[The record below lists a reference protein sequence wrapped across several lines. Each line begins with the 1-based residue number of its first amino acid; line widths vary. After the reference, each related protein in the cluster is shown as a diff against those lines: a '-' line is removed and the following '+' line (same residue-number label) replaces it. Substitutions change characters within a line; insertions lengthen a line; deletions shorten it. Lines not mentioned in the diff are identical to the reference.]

1 MTTISTSVS
10 SFSGRR
16 LMTLMCI
23 LFSFI
28 SVMVAQPGRPGGPR
42 GMKVSATGD
51 VVDAKTGDPLFAA
64 TVKVTSADGG
74 TGTFAIT
81 DTLGHFS
88 VEVGMGKYTFEI
100 TYMGYQPL
108 TKDVNVWP
116 GRGANLGTFKLEED
130 ATYLKEVETVARNQ
144 RVKQVGDTIV
154 YNADAYKVADGATAE
169 DLVAKMPGIEV
180 TDDGVKA
187 QGETVE
193 KVLVDGKSFF
203 ENDPKLALKTLPA
216 EVVQSVSVF
225 DKKSDQSEFTGFD
238 DGNTVKAMDLT
249 TKSYRRNGVFGK
261 VYGGVGADFD
271 FGNAYYN
278 GGFNLNVFNGDRRI
292 SLLGMSNNVNQ
303 QNFTFDDL
311 MSSGGMGGFGGR
323 RMNRVGWQAG
333 VSRANAFGLN
343 FNDTYLNDKLDVQG
357 SYFFNNTR
365 TTYNNKS
372 EQDYINTA
380 RSSIT
385 QSDRLS
391 HNYSHSIDMRISY
404 KPNDNNEFLF
414 RPSFNWQ
421 KSDQDGYSLTNTWR
435 NSLDSVMAWSDLMRA
450 DTARMQ
456 NYSSTQTW
464 SENTSWNMGGTLVWR
479 HKFSKEGRTLSS
491 EVNGSLSGS
500 ESESNNVKL
509 GKSVSASEVFQNST
523 GDRQNW
529 RTGGNLQYTE
539 PLGEN
544 SQLSVRYNLNYT
556 RSDNTSLTGFDGE
569 SSLFENNIMNRYNYH
584 SDIDSIDAANSSKYI
599 SKNLRQGGELGYRF
613 HNDYVNLMAGVN
625 FESSK
630 LDGEQKYIYWATRDL
645 DYTTSKTFFSV
656 LPQMRFEWSPVQG
669 TSVNVDYRA
678 NSSAPS
684 IGNLQQSVNTTNELN
699 YSTGNKDLDQTVTH
713 DLRVRFIHSNLEKA
727 TNIMFFGSVGFRQD
741 YIGTQYIINNSN
753 APIAL
758 SELGWVKKLSDE
770 DREQYESLSLAS
782 GGRISR
788 PVNMDGY
795 RSASAGLTYG
805 FPWDLIYSNVNLSLN
820 TNYSVTPSQQ
830 LYYNDA
836 ADLTDFDDFT
846 TKVRNFSL
854 SPRMHITSNI
864 SQDLDFSLEYS
875 PTFQKVT
882 DTENKSNNYD
892 YLTHRA
898 NARLQWTFWKNFT
911 TEQQLSYSY
920 YGGSSMSQSEDEWI
934 WNLSI
939 GRKFLKQNKAELKLQ
954 VYDVLNTRS
963 GFSRS
968 VSDSYVSQSY
978 TNFMPRYFLLT
989 FTYKIANYKGS
1000 SELKERHRGG
1010 FGPGR

>member
-1 MTTISTSVS
+1 MATES
-10 SFSGRR
+10 SSIHLLQGRR
-16 LMTLMCI
+16 LMAL
-23 LFSFI
+23 LFVFISFI
-28 SVMVAQPGRPGGPR
+28 GLTMAQPGPRGGR
-42 GMKVSATGD
+42 GMKVTATGEI
-51 VVDAKTGDPLFAA
+51 VDAKTSEPLFAA

-88 VEVGMGKYTFEI
+88 VEVGMGKYTLEF
-100 TYMGYQPL
+100 TYMGYKSL
-108 TKDVNVWP
+108 TKDVNIWP
-116 GRGANLGTFKLEED
+116 GRGANLGTFKMEED
-130 ATYLKEVETVARNQ
+130 ATYLKEVETVARSQ

-154 YNADAYKVADGATAE
+154 YNADAYKVADGASAE
-169 DLVAKMPGIEV
+169 ELVAKMPGIEV
-180 TDDGVKA
+180 TDEGVKA

-249 TKSYRRNGVFGK
+249 TKAYRRNGMFGK
-261 VYGGVGADFD
+261 VYGGVGSDFD
-271 FGNAYYN
+271 FNSAYYN
-278 GGFNLNVFNGDRRI
+278 AGFNLNFFNGDRRL

-311 MSSGGMGGFGGR
+311 MSSGGMGGGPGR
-323 RMNRVGWQAG
+323 RMNRIGGQAG

-357 SYFFNNTR
+357 SYFFNHLR
-365 TTYNNKS
+365 TTYNNES
-372 EQDYINTA
+372 EQDYINTDRA
-380 RSSIT
+380 SISQT
-385 QSDRLS
+385 NRLS
-391 HNYSHSIDMRISY
+391 HNFSHTVDMRITY

-414 RPSFNWQ
+414 RPSFNLQ
-421 KSDQDGYSLTNTWR
+421 KTDQDGYSLTHTWR
-435 NSLDSVMAWSDLMRA
+435 NPLDSILAWTDVVRA
-450 DTARMQ
+450 DTSRMQ
-456 NYSSTQTW
+456 NYSSTQTY
-464 SENTSWNMGGTLVWR
+464 SENTSWNVGGSLVWR
-479 HKFSKEGRTLSS
+479 HKFSTTGRTLSA
-491 EVNGSLSGS
+491 EVNGTLSGS
-500 ESESNNVKL
+500 ESESNYVKL
-509 GKSVSASEVFQNST
+509 GKSVASSQIFQNST
-523 GDRQNW
+523 SDRQNW

-539 PLGEN
+539 GLGEN
-544 SQLSVRYNLNYT
+544 SQLSVRYNVNYT
-556 RSDNTSLTGFDGE
+556 RSDNTSLTGFDDA
-569 SSLFENNIMNRYNYH
+569 SSSYENNILNRYNYH
-584 SDIDSIDAANSSKYI
+584 TEIDSVDAANSSKYI
-599 SKNLRQGGELGYRF
+599 SKNLKQGGELGYRF
-613 HNDYVNLMAGVN
+613 HNDFVNIMAGVN

-630 LDGEQKYIYWATRDL
+630 LDGEQKYTYWENHDL
-645 DYTTSKTFFSV
+645 DYKTSKTFFSV
-656 LPQMRFEWSPVQG
+656 LPQLRFEWSPVQG
-669 TSVNVDYRA
+669 TSLNINYRA

-684 IGNLQQSVNTTNELN
+684 IGNLQQSVNTSNQLS
-699 YSTGNKDLDQTVTH
+699 YSTGNKNLDQTVSH
-713 DLRVRFIHSNLEKA
+713 DIRVRFIRSNMEKA

-741 YIGTQYIINNSN
+741 YIGTQYIVNNSN
-753 APIAL
+753 GTMAL
-758 SELGWVKKLSDE
+758 SDLGWVKKLSDD
-770 DREQYESLSLAS
+770 DRSQYESLTLAS
-782 GGRISR
+782 GAKISR

-836 ADLTDFDDFT
+836 SDLTDYDDFT
-846 TKVRNFSL
+846 TKVRNFSIA
-854 SPRMHITSNI
+854 PRLHITSNI
-864 SQDLDFSLEYS
+864 SQDLDFSIEYS

-892 YLTHRA
+892 YLTHNA
-898 NARLQWTFWKNFT
+898 SARLQWTFWKNFT
-911 TEQQLSYSY
+911 TEQQLSYNY
-920 YGGSSMSQSEDEWI
+920 YGGSSMTQSEDEWI
-934 WNLSI
+934 WNMSI

-963 GFSRS
+963 GYSRS
-968 VSDSYVSQSY
+968 VSDSYVTQSY

-1000 SELKERHRGG
+1000 SQLKERQRGG
-1010 FGPGR
+1010 FGGGRR

>member
-1 MTTISTSVS
+1 MATES
-10 SFSGRR
+10 SSIHLLQGRR
-16 LMTLMCI
+16 LMAL
-23 LFSFI
+23 LFVFISFI
-28 SVMVAQPGRPGGPR
+28 GLTMAQPGPRGGR
-42 GMKVSATGD
+42 GMKVTATGEI
-51 VVDAKTGDPLFAA
+51 VDAKTSEPLFAA

-88 VEVGMGKYTFEI
+88 VEVGMGKYTLEF
-100 TYMGYQPL
+100 TYMGYKSL
-108 TKDVNVWP
+108 TKDVNIWP
-116 GRGANLGTFKLEED
+116 GRGANLGTFKMEED
-130 ATYLKEVETVARNQ
+130 ATYLKEVETVARSQ

-154 YNADAYKVADGATAE
+154 YNADAYKVADGASAE
-169 DLVAKMPGIEV
+169 ELVAKMPGIEV
-180 TDDGVKA
+180 TDEGVKA

-249 TKSYRRNGVFGK
+249 TKAYRRNGMFGK
-261 VYGGVGADFD
+261 VYGGVGSDFD
-271 FGNAYYN
+271 FNSAYYN
-278 GGFNLNVFNGDRRI
+278 AGLNLNFFNGDRRL

-311 MSSGGMGGFGGR
+311 MSSGGMGGGPGR
-323 RMNRVGWQAG
+323 RMNRIGGQAG

-357 SYFFNNTR
+357 SYFFNHLR
-365 TTYNNKS
+365 TTYNNES
-372 EQDYINTA
+372 EQDYINTDRA
-380 RSSIT
+380 SISQT
-385 QSDRLS
+385 NRLS
-391 HNYSHSIDMRISY
+391 HNFSHTVDMRITY

-414 RPSFNWQ
+414 RPSFNLQ
-421 KSDQDGYSLTNTWR
+421 KTDQDGYSLTHTWR
-435 NSLDSVMAWSDLMRA
+435 NPLDTILAWTDVVRA
-450 DTARMQ
+450 DTSRMQ
-456 NYSSTQTW
+456 NYSSTQTY
-464 SENTSWNMGGTLVWR
+464 SENTSWNVGGSLVWR
-479 HKFSKEGRTLSS
+479 HKFSTTGRTLSA
-491 EVNGSLSGS
+491 EVNGTLSGS
-500 ESESNNVKL
+500 ESESNYVKL
-509 GKSVSASEVFQNST
+509 GKSVASSQIFQNST
-523 GDRQNW
+523 SDRQNW

-539 PLGEN
+539 GLGEN
-544 SQLSVRYNLNYT
+544 SQLSVRYNVNYT
-556 RSDNTSLTGFDGE
+556 RSDNTSLTGFDDA
-569 SSLFENNIMNRYNYH
+569 SSSYENNILNRYNYH
-584 SDIDSIDAANSSKYI
+584 TEIDSVDAANSSKYI
-599 SKNLRQGGELGYRF
+599 SKNLKQGGELGYRF
-613 HNDYVNLMAGVN
+613 HNDFVNIMAGVN

-630 LDGEQKYIYWATRDL
+630 LDGEQKYTYWENHDL
-645 DYTTSKTFFSV
+645 DYKTSKTFFSV
-656 LPQMRFEWSPVQG
+656 LPQLRFEWSPVQG
-669 TSVNVDYRA
+669 TSLNINYRA

-684 IGNLQQSVNTTNELN
+684 IGNLQQSVNTSNQLS
-699 YSTGNKDLDQTVTH
+699 YSTGNKNLDQTVSH
-713 DLRVRFIHSNLEKA
+713 DIRVRFIRSNMEKA

-741 YIGTQYIINNSN
+741 YIGTQYIVNNSN
-753 APIAL
+753 GTMAL
-758 SELGWVKKLSDE
+758 SDLGWVKKLSDD
-770 DREQYESLSLAS
+770 DRSQYESLTLAS
-782 GGRISR
+782 GAKISR

-836 ADLTDFDDFT
+836 SDLTDYDDFT
-846 TKVRNFSL
+846 TKVRNFSIA
-854 SPRMHITSNI
+854 PRLHITSNI
-864 SQDLDFSLEYS
+864 SQDLDFSIEYS

-892 YLTHRA
+892 YLTHNA
-898 NARLQWTFWKNFT
+898 SARLQWTFWKNFT
-911 TEQQLSYSY
+911 TEQQLSYNY
-920 YGGSSMSQSEDEWI
+920 YGGSSMTQSEDEWI
-934 WNLSI
+934 WNMSI

-963 GFSRS
+963 GYSRS
-968 VSDSYVSQSY
+968 VSDSYVTQSY

-1000 SELKERHRGG
+1000 SQLKERQRGG
-1010 FGPGR
+1010 FSGGRR